1 MPPSQPAFPSFA
13 GRPCNQSY
21 YVSETCWYCEKRSHN
36 SILTFITSSRKCLTS
51 PSAALWSDQ
60 RLPPGPM
67 QLCSCPARWRLG
79 DDGCALILQI
89 LFSQIS
95 IYRIHKEPIRYTP
108 TSYIYSVD
116 STSLHL
122 RQYKSLICL
131 DSKDISR
138 APPCR
143 PWQLSPLLGRAGF
156 PEPSWHTSSVSE
168 TNVQDQKL
176 FLSHFCQFFGS
187 DSELGLVWLRNFW
200 TRWSSFCFCRSIF
213 DNCIGQCSVT
223 FKTVWGA
230 GIKSVNKKI

>member
-60 RLPPGPM
+60 RWPPGPM
-67 QLCSCPARWRLG
+67 QLCSCPAHWRL
-79 DDGCALILQI
+79 DRDGCALILQI

-95 IYRIHKEPIRYTP
+95 IYRIHKETIRSTP
-108 TSYIYSVD
+108 TSTMWILHLYIYVIRKVWSVWTPNI
-116 STSLHL
+116 SQEPHL
-122 RQYKSLICL
+122 AGLGSFLPCL
-131 DSKDISR
+131 VALVSPSHPGTPR
-138 APPCR
+138 PCLKQMIKIR
-143 PWQLSPLLGRAGF
+143 NS
-156 PEPSWHTSSVSE
+156 
-168 TNVQDQKL
+168 
-176 FLSHFCQFFGS
+176 FLSHFCQSFCS
-187 DSELGLVWLRNFW
+187 DSEPGLVWLRNFW